1 MEFEQKKNGIS
12 LLIILFLLSDYE
24 ICIIKIQT
32 RQNTESK
39 NNKSDKKDI
48 IIDFWIDKSQIS
60 SNKNVD
66 TLA

>member
-1 MEFEQKKNGIS
+1 MEFEPKKNGIS